1 MRREL
6 CGETRLDAAEVNAL
20 PKIAHVCGDSDT
32 ELLPRACHVYCV
44 LVVRVEQQDS
54 DVAVRERFRPH
65 LRARRV
71 VERHAVTRGGER
83 VLVHGDD
90 FGIREDFFSVAE

>member
-1 MRREL
+1 
-6 CGETRLDAAEVNAL
+6 
-20 PKIAHVCGDSDT
+20 
-32 ELLPRACHVYCV
+32 
-44 LVVRVEQQDS
+44 
-54 DVAVRERFRPH
+54 

-71 VERHAVTRGGER
+71 VERHTVTRGGER